1 MDKQAFL
8 RMLDKYQDGTAS
20 SAEKTLIEEYYRRLE
35 MAGTTE
41 LSAEEEIA
49 LRQAMY
55 KNITA
60 GMVERE
66 PVVVPFRRKNYSLA
80 AAAAVLLIAIGAGSY
95 FWLFKEQTTQPRN
108 NNMAKAKHH
117 DLPPGRDAAT
127 LTLADG
133 RTIVL
138 DSASGTISKQG
149 GATVINLNGQVSYAK
164 AGDKN
169 EQVQVVYNTITTARG
184 NQYQLILADGSKV
197 WLNSASSLR
206 FPTAFTGDKR
216 EVELDG
222 EGYFE
227 VATLRLRSGQKM
239 PFHVKTSTQDIEVL
253 GTHFNVNAYK
263 DEETIKTTLL
273 EGRVKVGS
281 GQWAVGRR
289 EKAEGPVLSREQK
302 AENKNYEVILKPG
315 EQAVSSGAHS
325 PLTIDHSP
333 DLDQVMAWKN
343 GWFEF
348 DSTDIKTIMRQ
359 ISRWYDVDVRYEVK
373 PNNETYGGRISRNL
387 NLSNI
392 LKMLETYGVHYRLE
406 NKILVVVK

>member
-1 MDKQAFL
+1 MDKQAFF

-20 SAEKTLIEEYYRRLE
+20 PAEKTLIEEYYRRLE
-35 MAGTTE
+35 KAGATE
-41 LSAEEEIA
+41 LSAAEEIA

-60 GMVERE
+60 GLEDRDA
-66 PVVVPFRRKNYSLA
+66 PVVPLRRKNYGL

-95 FWLFKEQTTQPRN
+95 YWLFKDQAAQPSAN
-108 NNMAKAKHH
+108 LTGKTKSH
-117 DLPPGRDAAT
+117 DLPPGKDAAT

-133 RTIVL
+133 RTIIL
-138 DSASGTISKQG
+138 DSANGTISQQG
-149 GATVINLNGQVSYAK
+149 GATVINLNGKVSYAK

-169 EQVQVVYNTITTARG
+169 EQAPVVYNTITTARG

-206 FPTAFTGDKR
+206 FPTSFTGNKR

-227 VATLRLRSGQKM
+227 VAKNAAK
-239 PFHVKTSTQDIEVL
+239 PFHVKTNNQDIEVL

-281 GQWAVGRR
+281 GQRSAG
-289 EKAEGPVLSREQK
+289 KEQS
-302 AENKNYEVILKPG
+302 VILKPG
-315 EQAVSSGAHS
+315 EQAIAAASPLTTDHS
-325 PLTIDHSP
+325 PFTIDHSP

-348 DSTDIKTIMRQ
+348 DNKDIKTIMRQ

-373 PNNETYGGRISRNL
+373 TNNETYGGRISRNL

-392 LKMLETYGVHYRLE
+392 LKMLETNSVHYRLE
-406 NKILVVVK
+406 NKTLVVVK

>member
-8 RMLDKYQDGTAS
+8 RMLDKYQDGSAS

-35 MAGTTE
+35 KAGTTE
-41 LSAEEEIA
+41 LSTEEEFA

-60 GMVERE
+60 GLEERDSL
-66 PVVVPFRRKNYSLA
+66 VVPFKRKNYGLA
-80 AAAAVLLIAIGAGSY
+80 AAAAVLLIAIGSGSY
-95 FWLFKEQTTQPRN
+95 YWLFKDQASQPPAN
-108 NNMAKAKHH
+108 ITGKTKPH
-117 DLPPGRDAAT
+117 DVLPGKDAAT

-133 RTIVL
+133 HTIIL
-138 DSASGTISKQG
+138 DSANGTISQQG

-164 AGDKN
+164 AGGKN
-169 EQVQVVYNTITTARG
+169 EQAAVVYNTITTARG

-206 FPTAFTGDKR
+206 FPTAFTGSTR

-239 PFHVKTSTQDIEVL
+239 PFHVKTNNQDIEVL

-273 EGRVKVGS
+273 EGRVKVNSAIGNRQS
-281 GQWAVGRR
+281 A
-289 EKAEGPVLSREQK
+289 
-302 AENKNYEVILKPG
+302 ILKPG
-315 EQAVSSGAHS
+315 EQSSISQSSQSISVQTA
-325 PLTIDHSP
+325 

-348 DSTDIKTIMRQ
+348 DKTDLKTIMRQ

-373 PNNETYGGRISRNL
+373 TNNETYGGRISRNL

-392 LKMLETYGVHYRLE
+392 LKMLESYGVHYRLE

>member
-8 RMLDKYQDGTAS
+8 SMLDKYQDGTAS

-41 LSAEEEIA
+41 LSPEEETA
-49 LRQAMY
+49 LKEAMY
-55 KNITA
+55 KQITSS
-60 GMVERE
+60 MVERDT
-66 PVVVPFRRKNYSLA
+66 PVIPLRRKNYRLA
-80 AAAAVLLIAIGAGSY
+80 AAAAVLLLTIGAGSY
-95 FWLFKEQTTQPRN
+95 YWLFKQQHAAPHQQET
-108 NNMAKAKHH
+108 AKAKPH
-117 DLPPGRDAAT
+117 DLPPGKNAAT

-133 RTIVL
+133 RTIIL
-138 DSASGTISKQG
+138 DSASGTISQQG

-164 AGDKN
+164 ACDKN
-169 EQVQVVYNTITTARG
+169 EQAPVVYNTISTARG

-206 FPTAFTGDKR
+206 FPTSFAGDTR

-239 PFHVKTSTQDIEVL
+239 PFHVKSNGQDVEVL

-263 DEETIKTTLL
+263 DEETVKTTLL
-273 EGRVKVGS
+273 EGKVKVVN
-281 GQWAVGRR
+281 GQWPMVNGKTA
-289 EKAEGPVLSREQK
+289 
-302 AENKNYEVILKPG
+302 ILKPG
-315 EQAVSSGAHS
+315 EQAVLKGNS
-325 PLTIDHSP
+325 PFTIDHSP

-348 DSTDIKTIMRQ
+348 DNTDLKTVMRQ
-359 ISRWYDVDVRYEVK
+359 ISRWYDVDVRYEMK
-373 PNNETYGGRISRNL
+373 PDKETYGGRISRNL

-406 NKILVVVK
+406 NKTLVIVK

>member
-8 RMLDKYQDGTAS
+8 SMLDKYQDGTAS
-20 SAEKTLIEEYYRRLE
+20 PAEKRLIEEYYRRLE
-35 MAGTTE
+35 LAGTTE

-49 LRQAMY
+49 LKEAMY
-55 KNITA
+55 KQITS
-60 GMVERE
+60 GMVERDT
-66 PVVVPFRRKNYSLA
+66 PVIPLRRKNYSLA
-80 AAAAVLLIAIGAGSY
+80 AAAAVLLLTIGAGSY
-95 FWLFKEQTTQPRN
+95 YWLFKQQAATPPQQET
-108 NNMAKAKHH
+108 AKAKPH
-117 DLPPGRDAAT
+117 DLPPGKDAAT

-133 RTIVL
+133 RTIIL

-169 EQVQVVYNTITTARG
+169 EQAQVVYNTISTARG

-206 FPTAFTGDKR
+206 FPTAFTGNTR

-227 VATLRLRSGQKM
+227 ITTLRLRSGQNM
-239 PFHVKTSTQDIEVL
+239 PFHVKTKTQDVEVL

-263 DEETIKTTLL
+263 DEETVKTTLL
-273 EGRVKVGS
+273 EGKVKVVTLSGS
-281 GQWAVGRR
+281 
-289 EKAEGPVLSREQK
+289 EGS
-302 AENKNYEVILKPG
+302 AILKPG
-315 EQAVSSGAHS
+315 EQASVSQTSQTS
-325 PLTIDHSP
+325 QTIP
-333 DLDQVMAWKN
+333 VQTVDLDQVMAWKN

-348 DSTDIKTIMRQ
+348 DNTDLKTVMRQ
-359 ISRWYDVDVRYEVK
+359 ISRWYDVDVRYEMK
-373 PNNETYGGRISRNL
+373 PDKETYGGRISRNL

-406 NKILVVVK
+406 NKTLVVVK

>member
-1 MDKQAFL
+1 
-8 RMLDKYQDGTAS
+8 MLDKYQDGTAS
-20 SAEKTLIEEYYRRLE
+20 PVEKTLIEEYYRRLE
-35 MAGTTE
+35 KAGTTE
-41 LSAEEEIA
+41 LSTEEEIA

-55 KNITA
+55 RNITA
-60 GMVERE
+60 NMEERAT
-66 PVVVPFRRKNYSLA
+66 PVVSFRRKNYGMA
-80 AAAAVLLIAIGAGSY
+80 AAAAVLLIAIGSGGY
-95 FWLFKEQTTQPRN
+95 YWLYKNQATQPHAN
-108 NNMAKAKHH
+108 ITGKTKSP
-117 DLPPGRDAAT
+117 DLPPGKDAAT

-133 RTIVL
+133 RTIIL

-164 AGDKN
+164 TGDKN
-169 EQVQVVYNTITTARG
+169 EQTTVVYNTITTARG

-206 FPTAFTGDKR
+206 FPTSFTGNKR

-227 VATLRLRSGQKM
+227 IATLQLPAKGGHAPGQKM
-239 PFHVKTSTQDIEVL
+239 PFHVKTNNQDIEVL

-263 DEETIKTTLL
+263 DEETTKTTLL
-273 EGRVKVGS
+273 EGKVKVVNDQSSMVNGKT
-281 GQWAVGRR
+281 A
-289 EKAEGPVLSREQK
+289 
-302 AENKNYEVILKPG
+302 ILQPG
-315 EQAVSSGAHS
+315 EQAVLKGNS
-325 PLTIDHSP
+325 PFTIDHSP

-348 DSTDIKTIMRQ
+348 DNTDIKTIMRQ

-373 PNNETYGGRISRNL
+373 TNNETYGGRISRNL

-406 NKILVVVK
+406 NKTLIVVK

>member
-35 MAGTTE
+35 KAGTTE
-41 LSAEEEIA
+41 LSTEEEIA

-60 GMVERE
+60 GMEERNTM
-66 PVVVPFRRKNYSLA
+66 VVPFRRKNHGLA

-95 FWLFKEQTTQPRN
+95 FWLFKDHAAQPGKSET
-108 NNMAKAKHH
+108 AKTKAH
-117 DLPPGRDAAT
+117 DLPPGKDAAT

-133 RTIVL
+133 RTIIL

-169 EQVQVVYNTITTARG
+169 EQAPVVYNTITTARG

-206 FPTAFTGDKR
+206 FPTAFTGNKR

-227 VATLRLRSGQKM
+227 IATLRLRSGQKM
-239 PFHVKTSTQDIEVL
+239 PFHVKTNTQDIEVL

-263 DEETIKTTLL
+263 DEETTKTTLL
-273 EGRVKVGS
+273 EGKVKVGR
-281 GQWAVGRR
+281 GQ
-289 EKAEGPVLSREQK
+289 KAEGKEQV
-302 AENKNYEVILKPG
+302 VILKPG
-315 EQAVSSGAHS
+315 EQSIVSLSSQQSQPITVQTAD
-325 PLTIDHSP
+325 I
-333 DLDQVMAWKN
+333 DQVMAWKN

-348 DSTDIKTIMRQ
+348 DNTDIKTIMRQ

-373 PNNETYGGRISRNL
+373 TNNETYGGRISRNL

-406 NKILVVVK
+406 NKTLVVVK

>member
-8 RMLDKYQDGTAS
+8 RMLDKYQDGSAS
-20 SAEKTLIEEYYRRLE
+20 PAEKTLIEEYYRRLE
-35 MAGTTE
+35 LAGKTE

-60 GMVERE
+60 GMTARDT
-66 PVVVPFRRKNYSLA
+66 PVVPIKRKNYSWVA
-80 AAAAVLLIAIGAGSY
+80 AAAALLLTIGAGSY
-95 FWLFKEQTTQPRN
+95 FWLFKEHSTQVPKN
-108 NNMAKAKHH
+108 ELAKAKHH

-164 AGDKN
+164 AGDKT
-169 EQVQVVYNTITTARG
+169 EQAAVVYNTITTARG

-227 VATLRLRSGQKM
+227 VAKNAAK

-273 EGRVKVGS
+273 EGKVKVVNDGKTAFL
-281 GQWAVGRR
+281 Q
-289 EKAEGPVLSREQK
+289 
-302 AENKNYEVILKPG
+302 PG
-315 EQAVSSGAHS
+315 EQAVLKGNS
-325 PLTIDHSP
+325 PFTIDHSP

-348 DSTDIKTIMRQ
+348 DNTDLKTIMRQ
-359 ISRWYDVDVRYEVK
+359 ISRWYDIDVRFEMQ
-373 PNNETYGGRISRNL
+373 PNNETFGCRISRNL

-406 NKILVVVK
+406 NKTLVVVK

>member
-8 RMLDKYQDGTAS
+8 RMLDKYQDGSAS

-35 MAGTTE
+35 LAGKTE

-60 GMVERE
+60 GMVERDT
-66 PVVVPFRRKNYSLA
+66 PVVPIRRKNYSLA
-80 AAAAVLLIAIGAGSY
+80 AAAAALLLVLGAGSY
-95 FWLFKEQTTQPRN
+95 YWLFKEHTTQPGN
-108 NNMAKAKHH
+108 NKLAKAKHH

-169 EQVQVVYNTITTARG
+169 EQAPVVYNTITTARG

-227 VATLRLRSGQKM
+227 VVKNAAK
-239 PFHVKTSTQDIEVL
+239 PFHVKTSAQDIEVL

-273 EGRVKVGS
+273 EGRVKVNSAIPDKS
-281 GQWAVGRR
+281 GRAGNPRQAGAGWQSA
-289 EKAEGPVLSREQK
+289 
-302 AENKNYEVILKPG
+302 ILKPG
-315 EQAVSSGAHS
+315 EQSSVSQSS
-325 PLTIDHSP
+325 QTSQTISVQTVDI
-333 DLDQVMAWKN
+333 DQVMAWKN

-348 DSTDIKTIMRQ
+348 DNTDIKTIMRQ
-359 ISRWYDVDVRYEVK
+359 ISRWYDVDVRYEMK
-373 PNNETYGGRISRNL
+373 PDNETYGGRISRNL

-406 NKILVVVK
+406 NKTLVVVK

>member
-20 SAEKTLIEEYYRRLE
+20 PTEKTLIEEYYRRLE

-66 PVVVPFRRKNYSLA
+66 TPVVSIRRKNYSLA
-80 AAAAVLLIAIGAGSY
+80 AAAALLLFAIGAGSY
-95 FWLFKEQTTQPRN
+95 YWLFKEQTNQPRN
-108 NNMAKAKHH
+108 NETAKAKHH
-117 DLPPGRDAAT
+117 DLPPGTDAAT

-133 RTIVL
+133 HTIVL

-184 NQYQLILADGSKV
+184 NQYPLILADGSKV

-206 FPTAFTGDKR
+206 FPTAFTGDTR

-239 PFHVKTSTQDIEVL
+239 PFHVKTNTQDIEVL

-273 EGRVKVGS
+273 EGRVKVRR
-281 GQWAVGRR
+281 GQQ
-289 EKAEGPVLSREQK
+289 AEGRDESIV
-302 AENKNYEVILKPG
+302 LKPG
-315 EQAVSSGAHS
+315 EQAVLKGNS

-348 DSTDIKTIMRQ
+348 DKTDIKTIMRQ

-373 PNNETYGGRISRNL
+373 PDNETYGGRISRNL

-406 NKILVVVK
+406 NKTLTVVK

>member
-8 RMLDKYQDGTAS
+8 SMLDKYQDGTAS
-20 SAEKTLIEEYYRRLE
+20 PAEKRLIEEYYRRLE
-35 MAGTTE
+35 LAGTTE

-49 LRQAMY
+49 LKEAMY
-55 KNITA
+55 KQITSS
-60 GMVERE
+60 MVERDT
-66 PVVVPFRRKNYSLA
+66 PVIPLRRKNYSLA
-80 AAAAVLLIAIGAGSY
+80 AAAAVLLLTIGAGSY
-95 FWLFKEQTTQPRN
+95 YWLFKQQAAPAPQQET
-108 NNMAKAKHH
+108 AKAKPH
-117 DLPPGRDAAT
+117 DLPPGKDAAT

-133 RTIVL
+133 RTIIL

-169 EQVQVVYNTITTARG
+169 EQAQVVYNTISTARG

-206 FPTAFTGDKR
+206 FPTAFTGNTR

-227 VATLRLRSGQKM
+227 ITTLRLRSGQNM
-239 PFHVKTSTQDIEVL
+239 PFHVKTKTQDVEVL

-263 DEETIKTTLL
+263 DEETVKTTLL
-273 EGRVKVGS
+273 EGKVKVGS
-281 GQWAVGRR
+281 RQSAVGSG
-289 EKAEGPVLSREQK
+289 EKAEGKEQS
-302 AENKNYEVILKPG
+302 VILKPG
-315 EQAVSSGAHS
+315 EQAIAVASPLTTDHS
-325 PLTIDHSP
+325 PLTINHSP

-348 DSTDIKTIMRQ
+348 DNTDLKTVMRQ
-359 ISRWYDVDVRYEVK
+359 ISRWYDVDVRYEMK
-373 PNNETYGGRISRNL
+373 PDKETYGGRISRNL

-406 NKILVVVK
+406 NKTLVVVK